1 MLSLKIYKDDIS
13 VYLLQY
19 SSKCNLCTLHN
30 ISHSVSVKCT
40 HYQKNT
46 DALVEKFPMGKLV
59 IWIDHSYRS
68 KSVKKLLPLR
78 LFEINRA
85 TGGCDVHSWLVGCLV
100 RPLTVEQTVGGRSKR
115 GTDIYGPPGGTVV
128 LGNHN
133 SDAPC
138 RSSVEDSVSLTT
150 TAFVTCMSGC
160 CCLASWIAM
169 ASACSWSTSS
179 SPVIMIRFSILVS
192 E

>member
-1 MLSLKIYKDDIS
+1 M
-13 VYLLQY
+13 VRPQLQIEV
-19 SSKCNLCTLHN
+19 C
-30 ISHSVSVKCT
+30 
-40 HYQKNT
+40 
-46 DALVEKFPMGKLV
+46 EEM
-59 IWIDHSYRS
+59 
-68 KSVKKLLPLR
+68 
-78 LFEINRA
+78 FEINRA
-85 TGGCDVHSWLVGCLV
+85 IRGRDAHSWLVGCLV
-100 RPLTVEQTVGGRSKR
+100 RPLAGVQTVGGRSKR
-115 GTDIYGPPGGTVV
+115 GTGMYGPQGGTLV
-128 LGNHN
+128 LRNHN